1 MAHLVLKNATL
12 FDGANEAV
20 AGSNVV
26 IEGNRIV
33 DTAASADLGV
43 STTDDEIVDLAGYTV
58 MPGMTTTHWHPT
70 YNDLDPSAPF
80 GNQYTPA
87 ITAIL
92 AAQAC
97 EKILRVGYTG
107 AIGAGSALDI
117 DASLTEAIDAGI
129 IPGPRLVPCSPET
142 STTGHGNEIR
152 TPWHWNIAH
161 MGAARIADGPEGF
174 RLAVRQSLQRGAQVI
189 KVFLTGGHGVRTP
202 ASHME
207 LTREELS
214 AVIETAHSRGAMVR
228 AHIANRDAIKLAVDL
243 GIDIVDHGDGM
254 DESAMRAVVD
264 AGVFVVPST
273 YLAEVFYERLPK
285 DSAAAKSMRPD
296 MERAWQALMMMH
308 EGGVKLTVGDD
319 FGARGLEH
327 GRQNHELLSHV
338 RNTNISAKDVLTWA
352 TRNGADMARR
362 LEDVGTLEKGKL
374 ADLVIVKG
382 NPLEDITIMADDAN
396 IQAVLKDGVV
406 VAGTMPA

>member
-1 MAHLVLKNATL
+1 MARLVLNNTTL
-12 FDGANEAV
+12 FDGVNDAV
-20 AGSNVV
+20 EGASVV
-26 IEGNRIV
+26 VEGNRIV
-33 DTAASADLGV
+33 DTAAGTGLGDA
-43 STTDDEIVDLAGYTV
+43 SSDENIVDLAGYTV
-58 MPGMTTTHWHPT
+58 MPGMTTTHFHPT
-70 YNDLDPSAPF
+70 YNDLDPNAPF
-80 GNQYTPA
+80 GNQYSPA
-87 ITAIL
+87 ITAIR

-97 EKILRVGYTG
+97 EKILKVGYTG

-152 TPWHWNIAH
+152 TPWYWNIRE

-189 KVFLTGGHGVRTP
+189 KIFLTGGHGVRTP

-228 AHIANRDAIKLAVDL
+228 AHIANPDAVKLAVDL

-254 DESAMRAVVD
+254 DESAMKAVVD

-273 YLAEVFYERLPK
+273 YLAEAFYKKLPEGSPAANAMR
-285 DSAAAKSMRPD
+285 SA
-296 MERAWQALMMMH
+296 MERGWETLMMMH

-327 GRQNHELLSHV
+327 GRQNDELLSHV
-338 RNTNISAKDVLTWA
+338 LNTNISAKDVLTWA
-352 TRNGADMARR
+352 THNGAAMARR
-362 LEDVGTLEKGKL
+362 LDEVGTIEKGKL

-382 NPLEDITIMADDAN
+382 NPLEDITILADDAN
-396 IQAVLKDGVV
+396 IQAVIKDGVV
-406 VAGTMPA
+406 VAGTLPA

>member
-1 MAHLVLKNATL
+1 MTRLVLKNATL
-12 FDGANEAV
+12 FDGMNDAV
-20 AGSNVV
+20 EGSNVV
-26 IEGNRIV
+26 VEGNRIV
-33 DTAASADLGV
+33 DTAASAEIVD
-43 STTDDEIVDLAGYTV
+43 SSTDDEIMDLAGYTV

-70 YNDLDPSAPF
+70 YNDLDPLAPF

-117 DASLTEAIDAGI
+117 DASLTEAIDSGI
-129 IPGPRLVPCSPET
+129 IPGPRLIPCSPET
-142 STTGHGNEIR
+142 STTGHGNEVR
-152 TPWHWNIAH
+152 TPWHWNVAQ

-174 RLAVRQSLQRGAQVI
+174 RLAVRHSLQRGAQVI
-189 KVFLTGGHGVRTP
+189 KIFLTGGHGVRTP

-273 YLAEVFYERLPK
+273 YLAEVFYEKLPK
-285 DSAAAKSMRPD
+285 DSPAAKSMRPAMD
-296 MERAWQALMMMH
+296 RAWEALMMMH

-327 GRQNHELLSHV
+327 GRQNDELLSHV

-362 LEDVGTLEKGKL
+362 LEDVGTVEKGKL

-382 NPLEDITIMADDAN
+382 NPLKDITIMADDTN
-396 IQAVLKDGVV
+396 IQAVIKDGVV
-406 VAGTMPA
+406 VTGALPA